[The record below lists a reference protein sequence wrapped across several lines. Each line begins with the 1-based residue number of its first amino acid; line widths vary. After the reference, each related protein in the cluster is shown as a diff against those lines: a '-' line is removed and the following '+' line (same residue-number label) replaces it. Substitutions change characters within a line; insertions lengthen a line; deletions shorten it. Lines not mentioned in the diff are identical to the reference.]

1 MAEPIQKLIA
11 DRSARIREIDARRK
25 QIASE
30 IEEREEEAARLVLER
45 DREVY
50 VIKNLEM
57 ALDEKE
63 REKSWT
69 AQQRPKREGDP
80 LSLPALIQQVLEK
93 HPDGL
98 KPPTLYAEVRK
109 LGFQTDSKNPIGL
122 LTSTL
127 HRRPDMFSRRKVARG
142 VVWFLKKYEHVL
154 PAESVSPQ
162 ASRFEKIVL
171 KDNLALIPAGHLIR
185 R

>member
-1 MAEPIQKLIA
+1 MDERTLQELIA
-11 DRSARIREIDARRK
+11 KCAERVSKIDQRREK
-25 QIASE
+25 VASE
-30 IEEREEEAARLVLER
+30 IGERQAEDARLVLER

-50 VIKNLEM
+50 MIKDLE
-57 ALDEKE
+57 AELSEKS

-80 LSLPALIQQVLEK
+80 LSLPSLLQQVLER

-98 KPPTLYAEVRK
+98 KPPAMYAEVRK

-127 HRRPDMFSRRKVARG
+127 HRRPDIFSRRKVTRG
-142 VVWFLKKYEHVL
+142 VIWFLKKYEHVL
-154 PAESVSPQ
+154 PAESTSPQ
-162 ASRFEKIVL
+162 SEGMFGRLMRDSRLAEKPSADPL
-171 KDNLALIPAGHLIR
+171 
-185 R
+185 